1 MTPFEY
7 ACDNMNINNIKLFL
21 SSNRKLIFKNIIN
34 KDEKSAFDLLKKKNI
49 NQSKINIFSCRW

>member
-7 ACDNMNINNIKLFL
+7 ACDNRNINNIKLFL

-34 KDEKSAFDLLKKKNI
+34 KDEKKCF
-49 NQSKINIFSCRW
+49 